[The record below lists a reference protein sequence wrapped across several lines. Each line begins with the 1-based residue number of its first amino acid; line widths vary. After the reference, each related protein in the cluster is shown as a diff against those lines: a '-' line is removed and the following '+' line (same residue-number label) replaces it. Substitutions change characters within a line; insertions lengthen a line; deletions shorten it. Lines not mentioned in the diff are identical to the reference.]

1 MAEQVVLD
9 VSIPISDIQQAVAE
23 IGKMRGQVDKF
34 KAANK
39 VLDKTS
45 DAYTKNALEIKKLN
59 TEIRTNERVLTAN
72 TKAQD
77 ANEGSLDQLR
87 AQLSQVSVQWAKL
100 SKGER
105 ENTEEGK
112 KLTKNKKDLTE
123 QLKSL
128 EKATGDT
135 RRNVGNY
142 SEGMK
147 DALKSSGL
155 FAREQQMLATAQN
168 VVTAVMGVA
177 KRSFNNYNDVVIES
191 IPLTKIYTSEQ
202 LALTTAKK
210 SVTRATKLASKA
222 LKLFKIALI
231 STGIGAIVVA
241 VGSLVAAFFS
251 TQRGMDSLNK
261 AIKPVAFAF
270 QRLIG
275 VFQDIA
281 TALADLDFS
290 KAWDSLMGI
299 GDALKEGAKDGAE
312 FAKSQITLKQTQ
324 LALAESQGKLNRA
337 FAEQKAIVQDV
348 TKSDEERA
356 KAAQEAI
363 KSLNER
369 TNLEANI
376 LKEQIKQAELS
387 AAQNDTDYEAQI
399 ALADLKGQQDQ
410 LEANR
415 IKESLEIQNQVN
427 TLLNTAENK
436 KVADAKKN
444 EADKLKFSQ
453 ERADEEIRIAEET
466 AERQNAIAAAQIKRS
481 NSIYLL
487 GLKERLIAEEITRD
501 EYDQRLYERELELM
515 ELQRAARVIAGQNTI
530 EIDNKIAD
538 HKIANIKKVQGVESK
553 STDAVNDLK
562 DSELDNGLKVGSELI
577 AFTKE
582 AAGENVGV
590 QKVAG
595 VAAVGVN
602 TAQAV
607 SKGLAEGGPILGPV
621 FAALA
626 IASGFVQ
633 IAKINSAPQNFAGGV
648 IGVDG
653 PGTGTSDGIPANI
666 SRNESVMTSAVTD
679 AYAPQL
685 AQMEI
690 NVGNR
695 PNFQLGKRNFAKGII
710 GAGNLPA
717 ISSTRAETRAETQ
730 AVNLMNQAK
739 IFVSVT
745 EFQEKQTE
753 LDDARQFANI
763 VE

>member
-23 IGKMRGQVDKF
+23 IGKMRGQVENLKT
-34 KAANK
+34 ANK
-39 VLDKTS
+39 GLDKS
-45 DAYTKNALEIKKLN
+45 SEAYTKNTLEVKKLN
-59 TEIRTNERVLTAN
+59 TEIRINERVLTAN
-72 TKAQD
+72 TKAQE

-87 AQLSQVSVQWAKL
+87 AQLSQASVQWAKL

-105 ENTEEGK
+105 ENTEAGK
-112 KLTKNKKDLTE
+112 KLTKQKKDLTE

-147 DALKSSGL
+147 EAITQSGL
-155 FAREQQMLATAQN
+155 FSRQQQILATAQN
-168 VVTAVMGVA
+168 VVTA
-177 KRSFNNYNDVVIES
+177 
-191 IPLTKIYTSEQ
+191 
-202 LALTTAKK
+202 
-210 SVTRATKLASKA
+210 ATGGAVKG
-222 LKLFKIALI
+222 LKLFRLALI
-231 STGIGAIVVA
+231 ATGVGAFVLLIA
-241 VGSLVAAFFS
+241 GLVKAFLS
-251 TQRGMDSLNK
+251 TQRGMDALNK
-261 AIKPVAFAF
+261 VLQPLSFAF

-275 VFQDIA
+275 IFQDVA
-281 TALADLDFS
+281 TALADLDFG
-290 KAWDSLMGI
+290 KALDSLLGI
-299 GDALKEGAKDGAE
+299 GDALKEGAKDGAA
-312 FAKSQITLKQTQ
+312 FAKSQIALKQAQ

-363 KSLNER
+363 KSLNKR
-369 TNLEANI
+369 TDLEANI

-436 KVADAKKN
+436 KVADSKKN
-444 EADKLKFSQ
+444 EDERLKFTQ
-453 ERADEEIRIAEET
+453 ERADEEIRIAEEN
-466 AERQNAIAAAQIKRS
+466 AIRQNQIAAAQIKR
-481 NSIYLL
+481 NNDIYLL

-530 EIDNKIAD
+530 EIDNNIAD
-538 HKIANIKKVQGVESK
+538 HKIANIKKVQGVEGQS
-553 STDAVNDLK
+553 SDAVKDLK
-562 DSELDNGLKVGSELI
+562 NSELDTGLKVGSELI

-607 SKGLAEGGPILGPV
+607 SKGLAEGGPVLGPV

-633 IAKINSAPQNFAGGV
+633 IAKINAAPQNFAEGV
-648 IGVDG
+648 IGLNG
-653 PGTGTSDGIPANI
+653 PGTATSDSIPANL
-666 SRNESVMTSAVTD
+666 SRGESVITAAATT
-679 AYAPQL
+679 AYAPVL
-685 AQMEI
+685 AQMES

-695 PNFQLGKRNFAKGII
+695 PNFQLGKRNFANGII

-753 LDDARQFANI
+753 LEDARQFANI

>member
-23 IGKMRGQVDKF
+23 IGKMRGQVENLKT
-34 KAANK
+34 ANK
-39 VLDKTS
+39 GLDKS
-45 DAYTKNALEIKKLN
+45 SEAYTKNTLEVKKLN
-59 TEIRTNERVLTAN
+59 TEIRINERVLTAN
-72 TKAQD
+72 TKAQE

-87 AQLSQVSVQWAKL
+87 AQLSQASVQWAKL

-105 ENTEEGK
+105 ENTEAGK
-112 KLTKNKKDLTE
+112 KLTKQKKDLTE
-123 QLKSL
+123 QLKTL

-147 DALKSSGL
+147 DAITQSGL
-155 FAREQQMLATAQN
+155 FSRQQQILATAQN
-168 VVTAVMGVA
+168 VVTA
-177 KRSFNNYNDVVIES
+177 
-191 IPLTKIYTSEQ
+191 
-202 LALTTAKK
+202 
-210 SVTRATKLASKA
+210 ATGGAVKG
-222 LKLFKIALI
+222 LKLFRLALI
-231 STGIGAIVVA
+231 ATGVGAFVLLIV
-241 VGSLVAAFFS
+241 GLVKAFLS
-251 TQRGMDSLNK
+251 TQRGMDALNK
-261 AIKPVAFAF
+261 VLQPLSFAF

-275 VFQDIA
+275 IFQDVA
-281 TALADLDFS
+281 TALADLDFG
-290 KAWDSLMGI
+290 KALDSLLGI
-299 GDALKEGAKDGAE
+299 GDALKEGAKDGAA
-312 FAKSQITLKQTQ
+312 FAKSQIALKQAQ

-363 KSLNER
+363 KSLNKR
-369 TNLEANI
+369 TDLEANI

-444 EADKLKFSQ
+444 EDERLKFTQ
-453 ERADEEIRIAEET
+453 ERADEEIRIAEEN
-466 AERQNAIAAAQIKRS
+466 AIRQNQIAAAQIKR
-481 NSIYLL
+481 NNDLYLL

-501 EYDQRLYERELELM
+501 EYDQRLYERELQLM

-538 HKIANIKKVQGVESK
+538 HKIANIKKVQGVEGQS
-553 STDAVNDLK
+553 SDAVKGLK
-562 DSELDNGLKVGSELI
+562 NSELDTGLKVGNELV

-582 AAGENVGV
+582 AAGENVGL
-590 QKVAG
+590 QKIAG
-595 VAAVGVN
+595 VAAVGIN

-607 SKGLAEGGPILGPV
+607 SKSLAEGGPILGPV

-626 IASGFVQ
+626 AASGVIQ
-633 IAKINSAPQNFAGGV
+633 IAKINATPQNFADGV
-648 IGVDG
+648 IGLSG
-653 PGTGTSDGIPANI
+653 PGTATSDSIPANL
-666 SRNESVMTSAVTD
+666 SRGESVITAAATT
-679 AYAPQL
+679 AYAPVL
-685 AQMEI
+685 AQMES

-695 PNFQLGKRNFAKGII
+695 PNFQLGKRNFANGII

-745 EFQEKQTE
+745 EFQEKQTQLE
-753 LDDARQFANI
+753 DARQFANI

>member
-23 IGKMRGQVDKF
+23 IGKMRGQVENLKT
-34 KAANK
+34 ANK
-39 VLDKTS
+39 GLDKS
-45 DAYTKNALEIKKLN
+45 SEAYTKNTLEVKKLN

-72 TKAQD
+72 TKAQE

-87 AQLSQVSVQWAKL
+87 AQLSQASIQWAKL

-112 KLTKNKKDLTE
+112 RLTKQKKDLTE

-147 DALKSSGL
+147 DAMNQSGL
-155 FAREQQMLATAQN
+155 FSRQQRALATVQN
-168 VVTAVMGVA
+168 VVTAATGGA
-177 KRSFNNYNDVVIES
+177 
-191 IPLTKIYTSEQ
+191 TKKLNLFR
-202 LALTTAKK
+202 LALI
-210 SVTRATKLASKA
+210 ATGVGAFVVLIAGLVKA
-222 LKLFKIALI
+222 FL
-231 STGIGAIVVA
+231 
-241 VGSLVAAFFS
+241 S
-251 TQRGMDSLNK
+251 TQRGMDALNK
-261 AIKPVAFAF
+261 VLQPLSFAF

-275 VFQDIA
+275 VFQDVA
-281 TALADLDFS
+281 TALADLDFG
-290 KAWDSLMGI
+290 KAIDSLLGI
-299 GDALKEGAKDGAE
+299 GDALKEGAKDGTSFAE
-312 FAKSQITLKQTQ
+312 SQIALKQAQ

-337 FAEQKAIVQDV
+337 FEEQKAIVQDV
-348 TKSDEERA
+348 TKSDEDRV
-356 KAAQEAI
+356 KAAEKAI
-363 KSLNER
+363 DALNKR
-369 TNLEANI
+369 TELEANI

-399 ALADLKGQQDQ
+399 ALADLKGQQ
-410 LEANR
+410 
-415 IKESLEIQNQVN
+415 EIQNQVN
-427 TLLNTAENK
+427 TLQNTAENK
-436 KVADAKKN
+436 KVTDAKKN

-538 HKIANIKKVQGVESK
+538 HKIANIKKVQGVEGQS
-553 STDAVNDLK
+553 SDAVKGLK
-562 DSELDNGLKVGSELI
+562 NSELDTGLKVGNELV

-582 AAGENVGV
+582 AAGENVGL
-590 QKVAG
+590 QKIAG
-595 VAAVGVN
+595 VAAVGIN

-607 SKGLAEGGPILGPV
+607 SKSLAEGGPILGPV

-626 IASGFVQ
+626 AASGVIQ
-633 IAKINSAPQNFAGGV
+633 IAKINATPQNFADGV
-648 IGVDG
+648 IGLSG
-653 PGTGTSDGIPANI
+653 PGTATSDSIPANL
-666 SRNESVMTSAVTD
+666 SRGESVITAAATT
-679 AYAPQL
+679 AYAPIL
-685 AQMEI
+685 AQMES

-695 PNFQLGKRNFAKGII
+695 PNFQLGKRNFANGII

>member
-23 IGKMRGQVDKF
+23 IGKMRGQVENLKT
-34 KAANK
+34 ANK
-39 VLDKTS
+39 GLDKS
-45 DAYTKNALEIKKLN
+45 SEAYTKNTLEVKKLN
-59 TEIRTNERVLTAN
+59 TEIRINERVLTAN
-72 TKAQD
+72 TKAQE

-87 AQLSQVSVQWAKL
+87 AQLSQASVQWAKL

-105 ENTEEGK
+105 ENTEAGK
-112 KLTKNKKDLTE
+112 KLTKQKKDLTE
-123 QLKSL
+123 QLKTL

-147 DALKSSGL
+147 EAITQSGL
-155 FAREQQMLATAQN
+155 FSRQQQMLATAQN
-168 VVTAVMGVA
+168 VVTA
-177 KRSFNNYNDVVIES
+177 
-191 IPLTKIYTSEQ
+191 
-202 LALTTAKK
+202 
-210 SVTRATKLASKA
+210 ATGGAVKG
-222 LKLFKIALI
+222 LKLFRLALI
-231 STGIGAIVVA
+231 ATGVGAFVVLIA
-241 VGSLVAAFFS
+241 GLVKAFLS
-251 TQRGMDSLNK
+251 TQRGMDALNK
-261 AIKPVAFAF
+261 VIQPVAFAF

-275 VFQDIA
+275 IFQDIA
-281 TALADLDFS
+281 TALADLDFG
-290 KAWDSLMGI
+290 KAIDSLLGI
-299 GDALKEGAKDGAE
+299 GDALKEGAKDGAA
-312 FAKSQITLKQTQ
+312 FAKSQIALKQAQ

-356 KAAQEAI
+356 KAAQTAIEA
-363 KSLNER
+363 LNKR
-369 TNLEANI
+369 TDLEANI

-399 ALADLKGQQDQ
+399 ELANLKGQQDQ

-444 EADKLKFSQ
+444 EDERLKFTQ
-453 ERADEEIRIAEET
+453 ERADEEIRIAEEN
-466 AERQNAIAAAQIKRS
+466 AIRQNEIAAAQIKR
-481 NSIYLL
+481 NNDLYLL

-501 EYDQRLYERELELM
+501 EYDQRLYERELQLM

-538 HKIANIKKVQGVESK
+538 HKIANIKKVQGVEGQS
-553 STDAVNDLK
+553 SDAVKGLK
-562 DSELDNGLKVGSELI
+562 NSELDTGLKVGNELV

-582 AAGENVGV
+582 AAGENVGL
-590 QKVAG
+590 QKIAG
-595 VAAVGVN
+595 VAAVGIN

-607 SKGLAEGGPILGPV
+607 SKSLAEGGPILGPV

-626 IASGFVQ
+626 AASGVIQ
-633 IAKINSAPQNFAGGV
+633 IAKINATPQNFAEGV
-648 IGVDG
+648 IGLNG
-653 PGTGTSDGIPANI
+653 PGTATSDSIPANL
-666 SRNESVMTSAVTD
+666 SRGESVITAAATT
-679 AYAPQL
+679 AYAPVL
-685 AQMEI
+685 AQMES

-695 PNFQLGKRNFAKGII
+695 PNFQLGKRNFANGII

-717 ISSTRAETRAETQ
+717 ISSTRAETRAETK

-745 EFQEKQTE
+745 EFQEKQTQLE
-753 LDDARQFANI
+753 DARQFANI